1 MYEIVMLFSHIGGS
15 KPPPYEIFAPSASY
29 LSKPLDNPPKI
40 LYNEDN
46 HN

>member
-1 MYEIVMLFSHIGGS
+1 MYEIVMLFSHIGVS
-15 KPPPYEIFAPSASY
+15 KPRPTEYLPPSASY